1 MTVLTKQLLINAE
14 NLPLSFWTILI
25 GCAGGGSLTHWRIS
39 GTELQRN
46 TVALGLSCSVA
57 LNLLYPPG
65 QVARS
70 TLWVI
75 EVFL

>member
-1 MTVLTKQLLINAE
+1 MTVLTKQLLIRAE
-14 NLPLSFWTILI
+14 NLPLSLWTILI
-25 GCAGGGSLTHWRIS
+25 GCAGGRSPR
-39 GTELQRN
+39 
-46 TVALGLSCSVA
+46 LSCSVA
-57 LNLLYPPG
+57 LNSLYPPG